1 MVFLVENA
9 DEMAKLSLVPQSIS
23 SLEGRSASKFRRRRA
38 AGLREAGLCGR
49 GKSLDCCGWRTTTT
63 NLWF

>member
-23 SLEGRSASKFRRRRA
+23 SLEGRSASKFKGRRV
-38 AGLREAGLCGR
+38 AGLREAAFADA
-49 GKSLDCCGWRTTTT
+49 GKALTAAGGE
-63 NLWF
+63 